1 MWSPLKREGTWG
13 GWSLPVRWSPSAS
26 GALLLLLIITSV
38 SWTGFKAQCPR
49 SYGQN
54 QISGS
59 GNTEWKG
66 ETLPWFHPVVFYVF
80 GGCCCWWG
88 LGRKGFLPFH
98 IVLPA
103 FWRVG
108 DTVILM
114 NGEILEAGCISVELW
129 HCWYSLAWING
140 IPGDSVGAVSVVPL
154 R

>member
-13 GWSLPVRWSPSAS
+13 RWSLPVRWSPSTS
-26 GALLLLLIITSV
+26 GALLLLLIITSI

-66 ETLPWFHPVVFYVF
+66 ETLPWFHPVVFYVLA
-80 GGCCCWWG
+80 GCCCWWG
-88 LGRKGFLPFH
+88 LGRKGFPPFH

-108 DTVILM
+108 DPVCHSDEWWDSGSGLYFGWTMTLLIF
-114 NGEILEAGCISVELW
+114 ISM
-129 HCWYSLAWING
+129 G
-140 IPGDSVGAVSVVPL
+140 KRDSVGAVSVVPVH
-154 R
+154 